1 MKEKILRRREVEK
14 ITGLSYSTIYRQM
27 PNGQFPRQV
36 SVGDRAVGWRASEV
50 YAWIKSRPSAQ
61 GEDGGLTED

>member
-1 MKEKILRRREVEK
+1 MEDRLMKRREVAK
-14 ITGLSYSTIYRQM
+14 ITGLSLSTIYRQM
-27 PNGQFPRQV
+27 PKCQFSRQV
-36 SVGDRAVGWRASEV
+36 SVGLRAVGWRASEV